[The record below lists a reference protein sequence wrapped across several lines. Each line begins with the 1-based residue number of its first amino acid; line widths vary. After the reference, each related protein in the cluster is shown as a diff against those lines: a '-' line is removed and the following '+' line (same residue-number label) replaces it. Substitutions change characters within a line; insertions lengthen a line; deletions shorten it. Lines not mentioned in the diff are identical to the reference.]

1 MKVLIACEYSGIVR
15 DAFLAK
21 GHDAI
26 SCDLL
31 PTESP
36 GPHYQGD
43 VFDIINNGFDMMI
56 AHPPCTY
63 ISYAATACWDNP
75 GRSKLRLEALM
86 FFNELL
92 NCNIAK
98 ICIENPQ
105 GCADSVIRKAD
116 QVINPYYFGDPHLKR
131 THLWLKNLPLLQ
143 YQLEDNLFG
152 KRTSVDRPEPI
163 YTDIK
168 GKKRYFTDSKGGYNG
183 NGKSFKKRSMFWPT
197 IAKAM
202 AEQWG

>member
-31 PTESP
+31 STESP
-36 GPHYQGD
+36 GPHYQGN
-43 VFDIINNGFDMMI
+43 VFDIIGGGYDLMI

-63 ISYAATACWDNP
+63 ISYAATAYWNQP
-75 GRSKLRLEALM
+75 GRAKLRLEALM

-92 NCNIAK
+92 QCGIHK

-105 GCADSVIRKAD
+105 GCADAVIRKAD
-116 QVINPYYFGDPHLKR
+116 QVINPYYFGEPHLKR
-131 THLWLKNLPLLQ
+131 THLWLKNLPPLQ
-143 YQLEDNLFG
+143 YKLHDDLFG
-152 KRTSVDRPEPI
+152 ERTSTDKPKPI
-163 YTDIK
+163 YTDKK
-168 GKKRYFTDSKGGYNG
+168 GKKRYFTDSIGGFHGSG
-183 NGKSFKKRSMFWPT
+183 NSFKKRSAFWPS
-197 IAKAM
+197 IAAAM
-202 AEQWG
+202 ADQWG